1 MIDRDLQ
8 EKIISRIPESNGDTT
23 GIERILFAEGITPV
37 AGIDEA
43 GRGPLAGPV
52 VAAAVVLPH
61 DCSIHGITD
70 SKLISHLKRT
80 QLAAAIKEHA
90 IDVGVGIVEP
100 AEIDR
105 INILQATN
113 KAIQIAVD
121 SLSIEP
127 ELLLIDGKYLDCH
140 AQRVVSLIKGDIHC
154 RTIAAAS
161 IIAKVTRDSIMEKLH
176 LSYPMYGFDRHKGY
190 PTTEHK
196 EAIRKY
202 GLTPVHRR
210 SFRAC
215 S

>member
-1 MIDRDLQ
+1 LIDHDLQ

-52 VAAAVVLPH
+52 VVAAVVLPH
-61 DCSIHGITD
+61 DCSIPGITD
-70 SKLISHLKRT
+70 SKSIPHIKRT

-90 IDVGVGIVEP
+90 IDFGIGIVEP

-121 SLSIEP
+121 SLSIDP
-127 ELLLIDGKYLDCH
+127 ELLLIDGKYLDCD
-140 AQRVVSLIKGDIHC
+140 AQRVVSLIKGDMHC

-176 LSYPMYGFDRHKGY
+176 LLYPMYGFDRHKGY

-210 SFRAC
+210 SFRA
-215 S
+215 